1 LTDFDRSVKMTDLGT
16 VRQSSRVPEGRRG
29 NLLWAWLPAIV
40 WLAIIAVESTD
51 LLSSEHTSRFLFPL
65 VHWLF
70 GVTAEQFAPFH
81 AVLRKLGHIFGYG
94 MLSLLLYRAWRSS
107 IAVAGHP
114 RWSIKW
120 SRLAIFMTAF
130 VASLDEWHQS
140 YLPSRTGTVHDVFLD
155 TAAAI
160 AAQLGLYLFLRKLG
174 SSRAM

>member
-1 LTDFDRSVKMTDLGT
+1 LSDFDRSVKMTDLPA
-16 VRQSSRVPEGRRG
+16 VRQPSPVPGGRQG

-51 LLSSEHTSRFLFPL
+51 LLSSEHTSRFLFP
-65 VHWLF
+65 VMHWLF

-81 AVLRKLGHIFGYG
+81 AVLRKLGHVFGYG

-114 RWSIKW
+114 RWSMKW
-120 SRLAIFMTAF
+120 SRLAIFMTAM

-140 YLPSRTGTVHDVFLD
+140 YLPSRIGTVHDVFLD
-155 TAAAI
+155 TAAAL
-160 AAQLGLYLFLRKLG
+160 AAQLGLYLVLRKRG
-174 SSRAM
+174 SPRAM